1 MVEIKMPVNVA
12 KRRTL
17 VELPFLPP
25 HDSMRLLP
33 GIVPSIET
41 WKRKL
46 LREKDLA
53 DVVAADI

>member
-1 MVEIKMPVNVA
+1 
-12 KRRTL
+12 
-17 VELPFLPP
+17 
-25 HDSMRLLP
+25 MRVLP
-33 GIVPSIET
+33 GIVPSIEA